1 MKIRMW
7 EAVAAPGRLA
17 ELEAAARALLTLA
30 RPGERVE
37 AATDGESRI
46 VVTTTAD
53 DPPAYDERI
62 DPALFGR
69 AHAWT
74 FTQL

>member
-17 ELEAAARALLTLA
+17 DLEAAARALGSQ
-30 RPGERVE
+30 PGVT
-37 AATDGESRI
+37 AATDGASRV
-46 VVTTTAD
+46 VVTVSAQD
-53 DPPAYDERI
+53 EPPALDEAI
-62 DPALFGR
+62 DPALFTR